1 MNREVILI
9 EDDYD
14 QLLQPQALQ
23 RQQQQ
28 QQPVSAGTSRSGRG
42 RGTKRTFNGLTI
54 QPVQNLQQLT
64 ANTLYSTSDGTVLY
78 QPPES
83 VLIPA
88 IVPET
93 VTGDSSDVYYIE
105 ELDETSG
112 QVTTMQIPVLPQH
125 FQVPGSPEVAG
136 QTVYIEEA
144 YATVPQV
151 VDEEE
156 EDVEPVAESILPEE
170 QAPDDAD
177 DYYEVEPLELS
188 EIWNDLI
195 TANQEILILLELQ
208 DLKHH
213 IVDARKIEDQLTAM
227 TCDYCPKELPDV
239 RAWNR
244 HIKKIHFQT
253 EIFDC
258 DTCTGRFKYYA
269 RFKDHLNSHN
279 PGTRPYSCDECDH
292 HYATRIGFLV
302 HKILEHMKLN
312 GIYVCP
318 KCNLDCKNAQNYKLH
333 IAKHIDSTSSASS
346 SSTAPK
352 SSQKQQ
358 QQQQHQPQPF
368 RPFQA
373 KANEQNK
380 FLNAFENFSAKR
392 SVEPTNLPRN
402 RGGLQ
407 GRNQHADKIH
417 RDRKV

>member
-1 MNREVILI
+1 M
-9 EDDYD
+9 
-14 QLLQPQALQ
+14 
-23 RQQQQ
+23 
-28 QQPVSAGTSRSGRG
+28 
-42 RGTKRTFNGLTI
+42 TI

-88 IVPET
+88 VVPET
-93 VTGDSSDVYYIE
+93 VTGDSADVFYIE
-105 ELDETSG
+105 ELDEASG
-112 QVTTMQIPVLPQH
+112 EITTMQIPVLPQQ
-125 FQVPGSPEVAG
+125 FEVG
-136 QTVYIEEA
+136 QEVGQPIYIQEA
-144 YATVPQV
+144 YAVPGV
-151 VDEEE
+151 EDEEE
-156 EDVEPVAESILPEE
+156 DEEPAVESIVPEE
-170 QAPDDAD
+170 QVPDVD
-177 DYYEVEPLELS
+177 DYYEVDPLELS

-213 IVDARKIEDQLTAM
+213 IVDARKIEDQLAAM

-258 DTCTGRFKYYA
+258 DTCSARFKYYA

-333 IAKHIDSTSSASS
+333 IAKHIDSTSSVTTSS
-346 SSTAPK
+346 SSSSSAPK
-352 SSQKQQ
+352 SSQSQQ
-358 QQQQHQPQPF
+358 QLQQQPQPF

-380 FLNAFENFSAKR
+380 FLDVFENFSAKR
-392 SVEPTNLPRN
+392 SFEGPINLPRP
-402 RGGLQ
+402 RGNGAQ
-407 GRNQHADKIH
+407 GRKYHADKIH
-417 RDRKV
+417 RKV